1 MKLLR
6 IINKRY
12 AYFSVIILLSGIVII
27 YFFLQYFINQETL
40 EKLQNT
46 KQDVVKSLDRGIT
59 VEFYPMV
66 DIKELPQDYN
76 GNVNESITDTTIFNS
91 EEDEPDSYK
100 QISFIHTSGS
110 RKFLVYVR
118 TDNLET
124 SDIILPLGLP
134 AFFLILSI
142 LLVSNIIINRINF
155 KIWNPFYKN
164 LDRLKN
170 FSASDKD
177 ELQLTKSEIDEF
189 SDLNNSLA
197 ELTNRIRND
206 YRHLKE
212 FSENASH
219 ELQTPLSIIKVK
231 IESMMQDEN
240 LDRNHLDKIQSI
252 YRMINRLS
260 RLNKSL
266 TLLSKLESIEYEKKS
281 EISLEE
287 FITKKIND
295 FSEIAEANQLTI
307 KTNFYSD
314 KIITVNSDLLEIL
327 FSNLLSNAIRY
338 NIENGIIEISLS
350 GDELAIKNSGN
361 PPKKDTQKMFERF
374 EKGEQSEESSGLGLT
389 IVKQICSANKFDI
402 QYTFENQ
409 FHIIRITLS
418 Q

>member
-1 MKLLR
+1 
-6 IINKRY
+6 
-12 AYFSVIILLSGIVII
+12 
-27 YFFLQYFINQETL
+27 
-40 EKLQNT
+40 
-46 KQDVVKSLDRGIT
+46 
-59 VEFYPMV
+59 
-66 DIKELPQDYN
+66 
-76 GNVNESITDTTIFNS
+76 
-91 EEDEPDSYK
+91 
-100 QISFIHTSGS
+100 
-110 RKFLVYVR
+110 
-118 TDNLET
+118 
-124 SDIILPLGLP
+124 LGLP

-164 LDRLKN
+164 LDRLKS

-189 SDLNNSLA
+189 RDLNNSLA

-231 IESMMQDEN
+231 IESMIQDEN
-240 LDRNHLDKIQSI
+240 LDRKHLDKIQSI
-252 YRMINRLS
+252 YKMINRLS

-295 FSEIAEANQLTI
+295 FSEIAGANQITI

-338 NIENGIIEISLS
+338 NVKSGIIEIDLS
-350 GDELAIKNSGN
+350 GDELVIKNSGN
-361 PPKKDTQKMFERF
+361 PPKKETQKMFERF

-402 QYTFENQ
+402 QYTFENP

-418 Q
+418 